1 MAFLQRKHFKQNTKV
16 KNRDMQAFI
25 DNIKRNIQKE
35 LPGANAQYRMAH
47 AVRRTY
53 APPPENA
60 RRAAVLA
67 LLYPKNGEWFLVLIQ
82 RQATNPNDPHS
93 GQISFPGG
101 KMEADD
107 PSIQFTAL
115 REAEEEVG
123 VAAEIVHILGKLSEL
138 FIPVS
143 NFIVSPFVGY
153 LDHEPTFTP
162 QVTEVKGVLEIPFSA
177 LEDISNIKLT
187 KMKFGKNIILRDVPY
202 FDVDGHVI
210 WGATAMIL
218 SEFLETLGVITREV

>member
-1 MAFLQRKHFKQNTKV
+1 
-16 KNRDMQAFI
+16 MQTFI
-25 DNIKRNIQKE
+25 DNIKKSLQKE
-35 LPGANAQYRMAH
+35 LPGADAQYRMAH

-67 LLYPKNGEWFLVLIQ
+67 LLYPKNQEWFLVLIQ

-101 KMEADD
+101 KMEPDD

-123 VAAEIVHILGKLSEL
+123 VVAQKIHILGALSEL

-153 LDHEPTFTP
+153 LDHQPTFTP
-162 QVTEVKGVLEIPFSA
+162 QETEVKQVLEIPFSA
-177 LEDISNIKLT
+177 LEDNANIKT
-187 KMKFGKNIILRDVPY
+187 TRMKFGKNIILQDVPY
-202 FDVDGHVI
+202 FDIAGQVI

-218 SEFLETLGVITREV
+218 SELLDTLGIVTRDSAT